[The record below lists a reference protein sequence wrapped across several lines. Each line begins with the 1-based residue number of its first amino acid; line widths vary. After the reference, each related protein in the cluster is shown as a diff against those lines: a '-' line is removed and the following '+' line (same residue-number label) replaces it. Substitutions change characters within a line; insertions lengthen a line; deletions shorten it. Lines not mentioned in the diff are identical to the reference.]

1 MNSCPQGFN
10 TPYILGREG
19 CVECLTKVCLV
30 PAVSNEIGEWF
41 PYFLDELESIKI
53 EHMKLV
59 RTTMLECYHAIGE
72 RINKEFKDKKKADT
86 YGEKIMHEASK
97 RLKISESYLY
107 EMRAFSAMYPD
118 LLKCPVDTWNSAR
131 KLVKAEGDMKGL
143 LEECKHEN
151 TVMVKWCNECHRR
164 VE

>member
-1 MNSCPQGFN
+1 
-10 TPYILGREG
+10 
-19 CVECLTKVCLV
+19 
-30 PAVSNEIGEWF
+30 
-41 PYFLDELESIKI
+41 
-53 EHMKLV
+53 
-59 RTTMLECYHAIGE
+59 
-72 RINKEFKDKKKADT
+72 
-86 YGEKIMHEASK
+86 
-97 RLKISESYLY
+97 
-107 EMRAFSAMYPD
+107 MRAFSAMYPD